1 MKSQKELEKQNKELS
16 ELVESMGQTNKA
28 LSAKG
33 LEIQAKYDKCIMV
46 IKRFDA
52 GIIGMYDL

>member
-1 MKSQKELEKQNKELS
+1 MTSQTALEKKVKELS
-16 ELVESMGQTNKA
+16 ELVESMGQTNNA
-28 LSAKG
+28 LSKKAS
-33 LEIQAKYDKCIMV
+33 EIQAKYDKCIVV